1 MEKVDNIMVTDWWWD
16 EQEYRVP
23 SKARL
28 KREMQAYEDAEREG
42 FGNGNCNSGDYAGE
56 RKNFL

>member
-1 MEKVDNIMVTDWWWD
+1 MDKVDNIMVTDWWWD

-28 KREMQAYEDAEREG
+28 KREMQAYEETEREARE
-42 FGNGNCNSGDYAGE
+42 DE
-56 RKNFL
+56 HIV